1 MTTQI
6 RQQNGISIL
15 KPTGK
20 VGGRSVSDLRKVILP
35 QIEASDT
42 PRILINF
49 EQVNRIDSSGLG
61 TLMEAYAAASRKQG
75 RVGVINVGKHIRNL
89 IVLSRVVSL
98 FEHFDSENAAV
109 AGLSGMKKPAF
120 RNLLFVLIAISVAQ
134 TFRVNEIASR
144 FPLVVK
150 REKSKQKRFLR
161 FLDTPLRVDAL
172 KTAWF
177 VSVVR
182 WFFKG
187 AGDHLYLLVD
197 ETDLIAGWKAL
208 VVAIGFRHRAIPV
221 FYFIYSD
228 QQIRAGIYKS
238 HNEIIQYFCVYVY
251 QEALGVSKQHQRP
264 VLVFDRGFARA
275 RYVIK
280 FLKERDIAF
289 VMRVPRHVGISLDGS
304 LKKLDDL
311 EAGWYRH
318 ILYQT
323 HEQIPL
329 QLYIIRDTAFKDPM
343 YLISN
348 RLSGHQIH
356 HCYKRRM
363 QIEHGFRDI
372 RSCFGFGKLVLKK
385 PTQSRLDVLWLCACL
400 AYGLLF
406 ISYEKVASTHWQ
418 KAHNSNNRKSFSV
431 ITIIKRVLTDLWN

>member
-1 MTTQI
+1 MKKRYPKRVNPQTMITRFEEI
-6 RQQNGISIL
+6 FKSVGL
-15 KPTGK
+15 KKPT
-20 VGGRSVSDLRKVILP
+20 
-35 QIEASDT
+35 A
-42 PRILINF
+42 
-49 EQVNRIDSSGLG
+49 
-61 TLMEAYAAASRKQG
+61 
-75 RVGVINVGKHIRNL
+75 
-89 IVLSRVVSL
+89 
-98 FEHFDSENAAV
+98 
-109 AGLSGMKKPAF
+109 

-134 TFRVNEIASR
+134 TFRINEIASR
-144 FPLVVK
+144 LPVIVA

-161 FLDTPLRVDAL
+161 FLETPLPIDAL

-177 VSVVR
+177 VSVVS
-182 WFFKG
+182 WCSK
-187 AGDHLYLLVD
+187 AANDHLYLLVD
-197 ETDLIAGWKAL
+197 ETKLIAGWKAL
-208 VVAIGFRHRAIPV
+208 VVAIPFRHRALPV
-221 FYFIYSD
+221 FWFIYND
-228 QQIRAGIYKS
+228 QQIRDGIYKS
-238 HNEIIQYFCVYVY
+238 HNEIIQYFCEFVY
-251 QEALGVSKQHQRP
+251 QEALGVVSKHQQRP

-280 FLKERDIAF
+280 FLKVRDILF
-289 VMRVPRHVGISLDGS
+289 VMRVPRHVGITLDAS

-311 EAGWYRH
+311 EDGWYPH

-329 QLYIIRDTAFKDPM
+329 QLYIIRDAATFKDPM

-372 RSCFGFGKLVLKK
+372 KSCFGFGKLVLKK
-385 PTQSRLDVLWLCACL
+385 PTQARLEVLWLAACL

-418 KAHNSNNRKSFSV
+418 KAYNSNNRKTFSV
-431 ITIIKRVLTDLWN
+431 ITVIKRVLTDLWNQHFLISFFTQRHSRGDPF